1 MSDRIWSERGDR
13 KFGEGVRERGR
24 NIFVARRVTEK
35 TAGRERER
43 RKERERGRKIWE
55 VKKQLL

>member
-1 MSDRIWSERGDR
+1 MSDRRLSERGDR

-43 RKERERGRKIWE
+43 RKERERE
-55 VKKQLL
+55 